1 MASSHKR
8 CTMCRENKLRTQFL
22 GVRRGSVCAACIKRI
37 REYRKL
43 NTSRFCRNCGELKT
57 IDKFPMIG
65 NLFGTRCIS
74 CQAQHDRQVTKQHKQ
89 AEAKI
94 KEDMREIRES
104 LTVTKTVKRKK
115 YGTMDTVFVPRV
127 HRMRRAAFGTGIRGP
142 TSRGGGDPS

>member
-8 CTMCRENKLRTQFL
+8 CTMCGANKLRSQFP
-22 GVRRGSVCAACIKRI
+22 GVNRGDVCAPCIRQV
-37 REYRKL
+37 REQRQLKTIKL
-43 NTSRFCRNCGELKT
+43 CRNCGNPKS
-57 IDKFPMIG
+57 IDQFPMIG
-65 NLFGTRCIS
+65 TLFGTRCIS
-74 CQAQHDRQVTKQHKQ
+74 CQAHHDRQVTKRHKQ

-127 HRMRRAAFGTGIRGP
+127 HRLPRLSTQRVP
-142 TSRGGGDPS
+142 HE